1 MKTSVYGMCCFII
14 SVFSIVIVCQVCLAN
29 HRVNNLQ
36 DNLQEAME
44 SSLNAAMSDRSY
56 SIDTSE
62 ELIADVVEGIV
73 VYLDNNA
80 ALDVNVKEADVTTG
94 LLSIEVIEHYP
105 TAAGKMQD
113 IKCERTILLEHYSN
127 NLPGS
132 HEITYVVK
140 ATDGSGNDV
149 VYKQYTLKESAT
161 MIVPKNPTIA
171 GYRFDGWMLDGTSNV
186 LSSTNI
192 KALAIDKDYKFVA
205 KMTKL

>member
-14 SVFSIVIVCQVCLAN
+14 SIFSIVIVCQVCLAN

-44 SSLNAAMSDRSY
+44 SSLNVAMSERSY
-56 SIDTSE
+56 SIDNAE
-62 ELIADVVEGIV
+62 ELIADVIEGIV

-80 ALDVNVKEADVTTG
+80 ALDVNVKEADVQTG

-105 TAAGKMQD
+105 TAAGGMQD

-132 HEITYVVK
+132 HEITYVIK
-140 ATDGSGNDV
+140 STDGSGGEI
-149 VYKQYTLKESAT
+149 VYKQYTLKDNVT
-161 MIVPKNPTIA
+161 MIVPKNPSIN
-171 GYRFDGWMLDGTSNV
+171 GYRFDGWALDGTNNV
-186 LSSTNI
+186 LSSASI
-192 KALAIDKDYKFVA
+192 QALPIDKDYKFVA
-205 KMTKL
+205 KMTRL